1 MSATEKAPQKRRGRP
16 PKPKVEQTKPTAAEI
31 SKSFTFDGTK
41 LWRMNFRALEKL
53 IWRDLNSNP
62 KAQTFYKYTKDEIVD
77 ALKDPQKNEKRL
89 RNAMIYMYG
98 ASSHLRRLIQYFA
111 GLNDF
116 AYMVL
121 PYNLDVTAAKAD
133 FHKKFI
139 KATEYINKF
148 DIRTQGRNILTVCMR
163 EDVFYCTARE
173 SGDKITFQQ
182 LPSDYCSISSMSN
195 NVFNVTFDFSYFDS
209 DNKLLSYYPEE
220 FTQKYLVYQKNR
232 SMKYQELDP
241 PNSFAIKCN
250 RDILNYAMPPFA
262 GVLRNLYDISDYEDL
277 KLTKTELENYALL
290 VMKLGMDNEGRW
302 SMDYN
307 KAVEFWQNLD
317 QVMPDAVGS
326 VLSPMD
332 IEKIS
337 FDHSGG
343 TTDTD
348 KISESENHL
357 WSAAGVS
364 SLLFNNT
371 KASSSALLL
380 SIKSDQAITYSLV
393 QSIEASVNRI
403 FQSQSVGKTFRLSIL
418 DVSPYNRE
426 ELAKQYLN
434 AAQYGMPTVMMYC
447 AAIGLRPE
455 EIESVN
461 YLEDSVLGLKEKFTP
476 LKSSNTMAAGG
487 EDDKPGRPTNAS
499 QGLGLDNAGEQ
510 TEETGQND
518 NR

>member
-1 MSATEKAPQKRRGRP
+1 MSATEKAPPKRRGRP
-16 PKPKVEQTKPTAAEI
+16 QGPKRSETRPTAAEM
-31 SKSFTFDGTK
+31 SKSFTLDAVK
-41 LWRMNFRALEKL
+41 LWRSNFRALEKL

-62 KAQTFYKYTKDEIVD
+62 KSQTFYKYTKDEIVD
-77 ALKDPQKNEKRL
+77 ALKDPQKNEKKL

-133 FHKKFI
+133 LHKKFV
-139 KATEYINKF
+139 KATEYINRF
-148 DIRTQGRNILTVCMR
+148 DLRTQGRDILTVCMR
-163 EDVFYCTARE
+163 EDAFYCTARE

-182 LPSDYCSISSMSN
+182 LPSDYCSISSISS
-195 NVFNVTFDFSYFDS
+195 NVFNVTFDFSYFDADS
-209 DNKLLSYYPEE
+209 KLLDYYPAE
-220 FTQKYLVYQKNR
+220 FAQKYSAYQKNR
-232 SMKYQELDP
+232 SLKYQELEP

-250 RDILNYAMPPFA
+250 RDILNYALPPFA

-302 SMDYN
+302 NMDYD

-317 QVMPDAVGS
+317 QVMPEAVGS

-343 TTDTD
+343 TSDTD

-380 SIKSDQAITYSLV
+380 SIKSDQAITYAIV
-393 QSIEASVNRI
+393 QSIEAAVNRI
-403 FQSQSVGKTFRLSIL
+403 FQSQSVGKMFRLSIL
-418 DVSPYNRE
+418 DISPYNRE
-426 ELAKQYLN
+426 ELAKQYLS

-455 EIESVN
+455 EIESAN
-461 YLEDSVLGLKEKFTP
+461 YLEDSVLGLKGKFTP
-476 LKSSNTMAAGG
+476 LRSSNTMAAGG
-487 EDDKPGRPTNAS
+487 GSGEAGRPTNES
-499 QGLGLDNAGEQ
+499 KGLGLDGTGEQ
-510 TEETGQND
+510 TKDTGQND
-518 NR
+518 DR